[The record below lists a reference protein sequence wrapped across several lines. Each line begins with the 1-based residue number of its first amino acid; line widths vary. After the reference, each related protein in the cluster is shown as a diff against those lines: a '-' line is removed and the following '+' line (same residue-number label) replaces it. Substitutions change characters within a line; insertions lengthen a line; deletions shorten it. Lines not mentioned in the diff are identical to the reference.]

1 MLGLA
6 VCGVAASQFLD
17 VATNNFSRAFIVSSS
32 LASVAILF
40 GIWILV
46 KVPERTSASS
56 QSLRRVQALYLTQN
70 CIILACGFDIV
81 VRVAERDASTGSA
94 LQDIKAGFSH
104 FAKLS
109 VVAYLAISFTVV
121 WLCAYDDVKVR
132 LRACFGL
139 QFPIV
144 HPHASLSRILFAC
157 AVFLFRLSANG
168 IARQS

>member
-1 MLGLA
+1 
-6 VCGVAASQFLD
+6 
-17 VATNNFSRAFIVSSS
+17 
-32 LASVAILF
+32 
-40 GIWILV
+40 LV
-46 KVPERTSASS
+46 G
-56 QSLRRVQALYLTQN
+56 
-70 CIILACGFDIV
+70 GFDIV

-132 LRACFGL
+132 LRACFDL

-144 HPHASLSRILFAC
+144 HPHASLSRILFAY
-157 AVFLFRLSANG
+157 AVFLLRLFTNG